1 MGRRRELAGLRV
13 LVTGASQG
21 IGRAIALEAAQRGM
35 KVLASAR
42 NLDLLNQL
50 ADDARQ
56 KGHPIEVVRA
66 DVANQESRD
75 AMVRAAQE
83 KLGGLDVLIN
93 NAGIGATG
101 HFADST
107 PDTLRSIVET
117 NFFGTVETTRAFLPI
132 LMEGKLP
139 AVVNISSILARRGIP
154 GRSLYCASKFAL
166 EGWTQA
172 VRAEFARFDIDLITI
187 NPGLTQTNFS
197 QNMLEKKAR
206 HNLDHMRG
214 MTSEQVATK
223 TLNALAR
230 GKKVVSLTVPG
241 KALLFGARFL
251 PFLIDRI
258 ARKKVLEAYSEEIAA
273 RKKGEGKAAV
283 VSAPAKPEGQAK
295 AA

>member
-1 MGRRRELAGLRV
+1 MGRRRELAGMRV
-13 LVTGASQG
+13 LITGASQG
-21 IGRAIALEAAQRGM
+21 IGRAIAVEAAKRGM
-35 KVLASAR
+35 KVLAAAR
-42 NLDLLNQL
+42 NQDLLNQL
-50 ADDARQ
+50 GEEAKVQ
-56 KGHPIEVVRA
+56 VVKA
-66 DVANQESRD
+66 DVATAEGRE
-75 AMVRAAQE
+75 AMVRAAKE

-101 HFADST
+101 HFADSS
-107 PDTLRSIVET
+107 PDVLRSIMET
-117 NFFGTVETTRAFLPI
+117 NFFGTVETTRAFLPMLTAGNMPVI
-132 LMEGKLP
+132 
-139 AVVNISSILARRGIP
+139 VNVSSILARRAIP

-172 VRAEFARFDIDLITI
+172 VRAEFARFDIDLITV

-214 MTSEQVATK
+214 MTSEQVAAK

-251 PFLIDRI
+251 PFLVDFIS
-258 ARKKVLEAYSEEIAA
+258 RKKVLEAYSDEIAA
-273 RKKGEGKAAV
+273 RKKGESQSTV
-283 VSAPAKPEGQAK
+283 VPAPAKPEGKAK